1 MLLKSFKNT
10 KWEFHLS
17 EKCRRLKTVSFIM
30 NEPAKKS
37 FQSFCPN
44 VWLPWHC
51 TRNEVLIKD
60 FFSKCDQ
67 IRRKLW
73 IWSHLLK
80 KSFNRKLHILHIVI
94 DYWLLPVMQSTS
106 IKHPYLIFGKTPPS
120 KISPCTIPVGLI
132 LFEYQSSQFKC
143 QTI

>member
-67 IRRKLW
+67 IRRKLDLVTFTEEIFQQKTSHFAHCYRLLIIASDAKYFNKAPIFDFWKNPSFKDKSMYNPGWFDTFW
-73 IWSHLLK
+73 I
-80 KSFNRKLHILHIVI
+80 
-94 DYWLLPVMQSTS
+94 S
-106 IKHPYLIFGKTPPS
+106 II
-120 KISPCTIPVGLI
+120 TI
-132 LFEYQSSQFKC
+132 
-143 QTI
+143 